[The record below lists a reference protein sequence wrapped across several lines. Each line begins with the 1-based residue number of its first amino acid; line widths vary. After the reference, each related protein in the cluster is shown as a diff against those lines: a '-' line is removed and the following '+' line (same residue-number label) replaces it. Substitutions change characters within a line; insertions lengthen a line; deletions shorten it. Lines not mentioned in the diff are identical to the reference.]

1 MWCGMWYNLG
11 TIMTQKKTAKKT
23 TTKKKKISNKVVEKP
38 KRQLSPRAKVVLKD
52 LSENPRKPVSRAMKD
67 AGYSETYSAKPQE
80 FKATLTVQKE
90 FNDFF
95 PREFIFGQLRKLHNA
110 HTLRDMVFPIGIPDE
125 AIIELLESINLTVKK
140 IAEVRG
146 LKYAWFFAPDNRA
159 MKDALD
165 MSFKIMG
172 EYTGEKN
179 NPANPIRDMSDEEL
193 MAEIQQQLKVFKKK

>member
-1 MWCGMWYNLG
+1 MGN
-11 TIMTQKKTAKKT
+11 KKSVKKQ
-23 TTKKKKISNKVVEKP
+23 TKKKVSEPSKSKANQKKKP
-38 KRQLSPRAKVVLKD
+38 VKPLSPRAEATLKD
-52 LSENPRKPVSRAMKD
+52 LVANRGKKSVSKAMRD
-67 AGYSETYSAKPQE
+67 NGYSESYSSNPQQ
-80 FKATLTVQKE
+80 FKATLGIKTE

-110 HTLRDMVFPIGIPDE
+110 HTLRDMVFPLGVPDE

-193 MAEIQQQLKVFKKK
+193 MAEIQSQLKVFKKK